1 MGKGCVDVE
10 LLVATN
16 KIVRAPVDSK
26 HCKCACVYVCGLCVC
41 VGGFTLNLVHSLSCI
56 SRT

>member
-1 MGKGCVDVE
+1 MGKGWVDVE

-26 HCKCACVYVCGLCVC
+26 HCKCACVCVCGLCVC
-41 VGGFTLNLVHSLSCI
+41 VGGGSL
-56 SRT
+56 

>member
-1 MGKGCVDVE
+1 MRKGWVDVE

-26 HCKCACVYVCGLCVC
+26 HFKCACVCVCG
-41 VGGFTLNLVHSLSCI
+41 GGFTLNLVHSLSCI